1 MTDQLLQ
8 RIAEC
13 KIVPVVKIDDVADTL
28 PLMKALAEGGIMSAE
43 ITFRT
48 ACGPDALALAAKSC
62 PEIFRILRPFEE
74 CSLEGRLHAG
84 DAQSRHAQHRL

>member
-1 MTDQLLQ
+1 MDMTDELLQ

-28 PLMKALAEGGIMSAE
+28 PLMKALAAGGIMSAE

-62 PEIFRILRPFEE
+62 PDMLI
-74 CSLEGRLHAG
+74 GAG
-84 DAQSRHAQHRL
+84 TVIN